1 MEAFSK
7 SSDIQLIYIGNW
19 DNNKYSKALKEKY
32 ISHNNII
39 LLDAIYDINVLNLI
53 RSNCTIYV
61 HGHSV
66 GGTNP
71 TLVEAMY
78 VGLPILAYD
87 VDFNRETTQNKVL
100 YFKKIKQLQ
109 NNAELLLKDETL
121 RKKIVQNMQRFALER
136 YNWERIINKYDNIL

>member
-1 MEAFSK
+1 
-7 SSDIQLIYIGNW
+7 
-19 DNNKYSKALKEKY
+19 
-32 ISHNNII
+32 
-39 LLDAIYDINVLNLI
+39 
-53 RSNCTIYV
+53 
-61 HGHSV
+61 
-66 GGTNP
+66 
-71 TLVEAMY
+71 MY